1 VNDDLHVDFEN
12 LQMLWCIVYK
22 SKKVASNFLSQN
34 VIRLKFNKTNGI
46 TRMKIH
52 VDFAHPKFFVQRKSQ
67 LVRKAT
73 MDNDADHVKQ

>member
-1 VNDDLHVDFEN
+1 
-12 LQMLWCIVYK
+12 
-22 SKKVASNFLSQN
+22 
-34 VIRLKFNKTNGI
+34 
-46 TRMKIH
+46 MKIH